1 MSNKISLLKKV
12 SSRTK
17 GFTDYEFENYGE
29 PFFNENDVKVHPV
42 RKFKITNGEIA
53 DRNEMNQII
62 DDITYHYDNWEKKE
76 LNKILRNAGIEMC
89 VRLTIIRLV
98 TGLSLGLKKRWERW
112 RKKCSNKM
120 EKTYTSRKKKTNYT
134 MGKNLRSKWKRNS
147 RNWKLFSHNCCRI
160 GNIYYCQINA
170 KRCN

>member
-53 DRNEMNQII
+53 DPNEMNQII
-62 DDITYHYDNWEKKE
+62 DDIRYH
-76 LNKILRNAGIEMC
+76 
-89 VRLTIIRLV
+89 
-98 TGLSLGLKKRWERW
+98 
-112 RKKCSNKM
+112 
-120 EKTYTSRKKKTNYT
+120 
-134 MGKNLRSKWKRNS
+134 
-147 RNWKLFSHNCCRI
+147 
-160 GNIYYCQINA
+160 
-170 KRCN
+170 